1 MKWFYDMKI
10 GARLITAFVIVGAI
24 TAIVGYMG
32 INSMGNIAELAA
44 SSYANQTLG
53 IAYIKQAD
61 VDLIVSVRSSHLDW
75 KRVSNRC
82 PLVSYRT
89 PDEWA

>member
-44 SSYANQTLG
+44 SLCQPDPRNRLH
-53 IAYIKQAD
+53 QAG
-61 VDLIVSVRSSHLDW
+61 
-75 KRVSNRC
+75 
-82 PLVSYRT
+82 
-89 PDEWA
+89 